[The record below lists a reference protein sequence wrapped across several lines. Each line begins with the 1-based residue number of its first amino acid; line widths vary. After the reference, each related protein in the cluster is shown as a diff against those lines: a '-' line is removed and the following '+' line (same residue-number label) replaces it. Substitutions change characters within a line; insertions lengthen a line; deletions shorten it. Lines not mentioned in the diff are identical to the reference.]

1 MSGAIFF
8 LAYVLSRHAVGMGDV
23 KLVAVIGMC
32 LGFGSTY
39 LVMLLS
45 LILSALYG
53 GIQVIRKKK
62 SMKDEIAF
70 GPFLAV
76 GTLIVL
82 LIGA

>member
-1 MSGAIFF
+1 
-8 LAYVLSRHAVGMGDV
+8 
-23 KLVAVIGMC
+23 
-32 LGFGSTY
+32 
-39 LVMLLS
+39 MLLS